1 MILSR
6 PDILSRLEQDSPSFD
21 PKISKDRV
29 KQVSIDLT
37 LGRRFTTFKKSPG
50 FIASIQMDDSLWNS
64 QDLWDKEQEADTF
77 MLKAGGFVL
86 GQTLER
92 VVMPP
97 DLMGLVEGRSGF
109 ARIGLAV
116 HLTAPKIDPGFKGH
130 ITLEMA
136 NFGEVPIQLRAGID
150 KPAQLILARI
160 TTELSGS
167 DLYGESPEDLFQN
180 QVGTVPRSRS
190 HRPTP

>member
-6 PDILSRLEQDSPSFD
+6 PDIFARLGQDSPSFD
-21 PKISKDRV
+21 PKISKESV

-37 LGRRFTTFKKSPG
+37 LGRRFTTFKESRG
-50 FIASIQMDDSLWNS
+50 FIASIQMDESLWDS
-64 QDLWDKEQEADTF
+64 QDLWDIKQDVDTF
-77 MLKAGGFVL
+77 TLGAGEIVL
-86 GQTLER
+86 GQTLEW

-136 NFGEVPIQLRAGID
+136 NFGKVPIQLRAGID
-150 KPAQLILARI
+150 KPAQLILVQI
-160 TTELSGS
+160 TAELSGP
-167 DLYGESPEDLFQN
+167 DLYGASPESHFQN
-180 QVGTVPRSRS
+180 QIETVPRQRS
-190 HRPTP
+190 